1 MFIRQCTI
9 LFFLCICVS
18 FSQEK
23 NSDTAETE
31 LTGSINITSTPSDA
45 EIYVNGKKTEFRTP
59 ALLKDLKIGLVSIE
73 VSLPDYLFSKRQ
85 ITVLPD
91 TTISI
96 SFKLIS
102 LSDTTHILG
111 DLKLGI
117 LRLPSPPINAPYLV
131 DNKQV
136 YSREF
141 TLNTGKHHIVWE
153 GGNVYSSLDTIVEIF
168 PGKLTTFTFIPERLT
183 GNLTIS
189 PFPRDAEIYINEHLY
204 STGDLE
210 MVFSTGNYHVL
221 VKRNG
226 YYPHERNIVIHPGKH
241 VYLEI
246 DLALIPDRD
255 KDGFLDSVDLCPD
268 EYGLYC
274 GCPQQDRRDA
284 IQRYKRILIDNL
296 RNQPLTFSVNTAGY
310 IYRNPT
316 NPNFRQFLANFN
328 DGKYFFN
335 NKSGLT
341 FANTYTVSF
350 RGLFLSCE
358 LGQWLSA
365 LEYKKG
371 RQNPVMI
378 ETEQDTYCIFYKD
391 SLTGLNPRVV
401 LPSTSVSLGFN
412 LHIKK
417 FNAAYSLGY
426 QWENI
431 VVTDLITKS
440 NYDRHKALTDS
451 LHMSIP
457 YTGPRTEITFDNS
470 HWLHKLRFEYNIA
483 TIKKVVPAFY
493 VTAAISFGSDNQTG
507 WHTFQS
513 GLLFKFLV
521 TPKSK
526 SPGNIDPQEGSDDN
540 TTTDDT

>member
-1 MFIRQCTI
+1 MLIRYCTLI
-9 LFFLCICVS
+9 FLFCITIS

-23 NSDTAETE
+23 GIDTSETE
-31 LTGSINITSTPSDA
+31 LTGAINIVSTPPDA
-45 EIYVNGKKTEFRTP
+45 DIYLNGKKTDYKTP
-59 ALLKDLKIGLVSIE
+59 VVIKGLKVGLTSIE
-73 VSLPDYLFSKRQ
+73 VSLPDYLFAKRQ
-85 ITVLPD
+85 VTVFPD

-168 PGKLTTFTFIPERLT
+168 PGKLTTFNFIPDRMT
-183 GNLTIS
+183 GKLTIS
-189 PFPRDAEIYINEHLY
+189 PFPRDAEIYINDRLY
-204 STGDLE
+204 STGDME
-210 MVFSTGNYHVL
+210 MVFSTGNYHIL
-221 VKRNG
+221 IKRNG
-226 YYPHERNIVIHPGKH
+226 YYPHARNIVIHPGKH
-241 VYLEI
+241 IYLEI
-246 DLALIPDRD
+246 GLDLIPDRD

-274 GCPQQDRRDA
+274 GCPEQDRRDA
-284 IQRYKRILIDNL
+284 IQRYKKILVSNL
-296 RNQPLTFSVNTAGY
+296 KSQPLTLSVTSVGY

-316 NPNFRQFLANFN
+316 NPNFRHFLSNFN
-328 DGKYFFN
+328 DGKIFFN
-335 NKSGLT
+335 NRSGLT
-341 FANTYTVSF
+341 FANVYTVLY
-350 RGLFLSCE
+350 RGFFLSCE
-358 LGQWLSA
+358 LGQWLTG
-365 LEYKKG
+365 LEYTKG
-371 RQNPVMI
+371 RQNPI
-378 ETEQDTYCIFYKD
+378 IFETEEDQYCIFYKD
-391 SLTGLNPRVV
+391 SITGLNPKIV
-401 LPSTSVSLGFN
+401 LPSTAVSFGFN

-431 VVTDLITKS
+431 IITDLITKS
-440 NYDRHKALTDS
+440 NYDKHKALSDS

-457 YTGPRTEITFDNS
+457 YTGPRTEIIFDNS
-470 HWLHKLRFEYNIA
+470 HWFHKLRFEYDIT
-483 TIKKVVPAFY
+483 TIKRVIPAFY
-493 VTAAISFGSDNQTG
+493 VTAALSFGSNDQTG

-513 GLLFKFLV
+513 GIVFKFLA
-521 TPKSK
+521 TPKRK
-526 SPGNIDPQEGSDDN
+526 RNIKIDPQEGNDDN
-540 TTTDDT
+540 TTNEE